1 MIQNK
6 TLGLACLIA
15 TAGVLVVAG
24 GVLPRQDKS
33 LLELSF
39 ASILVLVLVAV
50 VAICARKLIAKPWR
64 SLLAAQLEVLAAQK
78 DVDAKLVKLNHLEE
92 KFAESSSRLVRI
104 QATQNNLEAKLD
116 AIAHDVE
123 SDDVYF
129 KKLFAALGE
138 LDAKQRKLLNV
149 VRSEAKGSRERDND
163 SQRRHEEAAE
173 TVVELRKAV
182 EEAQRH
188 LANRVHAVNSESE
201 LRYRRTRNHLLRNL
215 LGPKHLRVLETRLL
229 AAIESSALMH
239 GDLLDA
245 AGHQIAESRAELR
258 NLAASARREFQE
270 ASQGRLIE
278 TRDGIDE
285 LKKVINQDF
294 NELRSHVV
302 TSTSEGVAQVEALLQ
317 LLPRVDTNVR
327 RFPATGGWAMRPD
340 GVLLLSDLIQRHKP
354 VNVVEIGSGSS
365 TVWIAHF
372 VSQYEGQILSLDHSD
387 HYAEQTRSMLN
398 EFGLTGTAKVQLAEL
413 QSTDIGGSQYQ
424 WYSTDCLQKLQP
436 SVDMVI
442 VDGPPRSTGKDAR
455 YPAIPLLTEFLA
467 DGAIIVMDDFQRKDE
482 QHIVSMWMESVPG
495 LELLPMTTDTLGV
508 MVYRRPQPPR
518 DFE

>member
-64 SLLAAQLEVLAAQK
+64 SLLAAQLEILAAQK

-92 KFAESSSRLVRI
+92 KFAESSSRLARI

-116 AIAHDVE
+116 AVAHDVE

-149 VRSEAKGSRERDND
+149 VRSEAKGARERDNAAG
-163 SQRRHEEAAE
+163 QLHEEAAE
-173 TVVELRKAV
+173 AVADLRKTV
-182 EEAQRH
+182 EEAHRH
-188 LANRVHAVNSESE
+188 LANRVRAVNSESE
-201 LRYRRTRNHLLRNL
+201 LHHRRTRNHLLREM

-229 AAIESSALMH
+229 AAIESAALMH

-245 AGHQIAESRAELR
+245 AGEQIAESRVELR
-258 NLAASARREFQE
+258 NLAASARRELQE
-270 ASQGRLIE
+270 VSQKQLIASG
-278 TRDGIDE
+278 DGIEE
-285 LKKVINQDF
+285 LTEAIHRDF
-294 NELRSHVV
+294 HALRSHVV
-302 TSTSEGVAQVEALLQ
+302 TSTAAGVAQVEALLQ
-317 LLPRVDTNVR
+317 LLPRVDTNAR

-340 GVLLLSDLIQRHKP
+340 GILLLSDLIQQHKP

-365 TVWIAHF
+365 TVWMAHF
-372 VSQYEGQILSLDHSD
+372 ISQYGGQILSLDHID
-387 HYAEQTRSMLN
+387 HYAEQTRSMLD

-413 QSTDIGGSQYQ
+413 QPTDIGGNEYQ
-424 WYSTDCLQKLQP
+424 WYSTDFLQRLQSP
-436 SVDMVI
+436 VDMVI
-442 VDGPPRSTGKDAR
+442 VDGPPRSTAEDAR
-455 YPAIPLLTEFLA
+455 YPAIPLLTEFLS
-467 DGAIIVMDDFQRKDE
+467 DGSIIVMDDYQRKDE

-495 LELLPMTTDTLGV
+495 LEFLPMTTDTLGV
-508 MVYRRPQPPR
+508 MVYRHP
-518 DFE
+518 